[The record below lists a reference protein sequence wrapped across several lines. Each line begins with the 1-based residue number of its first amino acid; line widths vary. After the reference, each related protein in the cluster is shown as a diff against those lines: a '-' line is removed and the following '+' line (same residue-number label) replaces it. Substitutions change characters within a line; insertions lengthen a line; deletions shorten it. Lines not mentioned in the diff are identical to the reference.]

1 MGMRSFVSSAVIVLL
16 SSGCADDEFQP
27 APHAQLVDDLRD
39 GRVERLD
46 VCPEGGMSIYR
57 YLRPGRGAEP
67 ERLQVVSVAGGGGV
81 VSLAEAEG
89 VPVYEGGELCD

>member
-1 MGMRSFVSSAVIVLL
+1 
-16 SSGCADDEFQP
+16 
-27 APHAQLVDDLRD
+27 
-39 GRVERLD
+39 
-46 VCPEGGMSIYR
+46 MSIYR

-89 VPVYEGGELCD
+89 VPVYEGAVRLSGVV

>member
-1 MGMRSFVSSAVIVLL
+1 
-16 SSGCADDEFQP
+16 
-27 APHAQLVDDLRD
+27 
-39 GRVERLD
+39 
-46 VCPEGGMSIYR
+46 MSIYR